1 MDAPSLVTL
10 FDAALRGTLVAL
22 LALVAALLARDRPP
36 LWSARIGVVLMLALI
51 VQVVSSTPAFESSVP
66 RLWQTPL
73 VAISVGN
80 AVLFWIFVK
89 ALCDDDFAPR
99 PWHVAAWLLV
109 AALGAFNCATGWNTA
124 DVPGRI
130 SVAVQ
135 RSVPLLCALLAA
147 IAAGSTWR
155 LDLVEKRRR
164 LRIFIVAAGI
174 VYTVASLGA
183 RLASPDGRLLGT
195 TATLDVAALLA
206 IVAVMAVALLRV
218 GPSELFPVPATTAS
232 PPLGHAAPTAP
243 AGAAAGEAGADDDA
257 EAAPEPGDDRL
268 VAALDGLVRDERIY
282 RLEGLTVA
290 GLAGRLSVPE
300 YRLRR
305 VINRRL
311 GHRNFN
317 AFINGFR
324 LDEAQRAL
332 RDPGQRALPVLTIAL
347 EAGFQSIGPFNRAF
361 KAATGVTPTEFR
373 RQHSAET

>member
-1 MDAPSLVTL
+1 MLL
-10 FDAALRGTLVAL
+10 DAALRGMVVAL
-22 LALVAALLARDRPP
+22 LALFASLLALDRPR
-36 LWSARIGVVLMLALI
+36 LWPARIGVVFALGLV

-66 RLWQTPL
+66 RLWQAPL

-89 ALCDDDFAPR
+89 VLCDDDFVPR
-99 PWHVAAWLLV
+99 PWHAAAWILV
-109 AALGAFNCATGWNTA
+109 AAISGFNCATGWSTA
-124 DVPGRI
+124 EVPGRI
-130 SVAVQ
+130 TVAVQ

-147 IAAGSTWR
+147 VAAGSTWR

-164 LRIFIVAAGI
+164 LRLFIVVTGI
-174 VYTVASLGA
+174 AYTVATLGA

-195 TATLDVAALLA
+195 TATLDVAALLMM
-206 IVAVMAVALLRV
+206 IAVIAVSLLRV
-218 GPSELFPVPATTAS
+218 GPSELFPVLAATAS
-232 PPLGHAAPTAP
+232 PAAEPPGRAPPAADAAP
-243 AGAAAGEAGADDDA
+243 AAVADDEAG
-257 EAAPEPGDDRL
+257 AAPEPGDERL
-268 VAALDGLVRDERIY
+268 AAALDGLIHDERVY
-282 RLEGLTVA
+282 RLEGLTVS
-290 GLAGRLSVPE
+290 GLASRLDVPE

-317 AFINGFR
+317 AFINSFR

-332 RDPGQRALPVLTIAL
+332 RDPAQRALPVLTIAL

-373 RQHSAET
+373 RQHLAET

>member
-1 MDAPSLVTL
+1 ML

-22 LALVAALLARDRPP
+22 LALVAVLLARDRPR
-36 LWSARIGVVLMLALI
+36 LWPARVGTVFALGLV
-51 VQVVSSTPAFESSVP
+51 VQVVSSTPAFEASLP
-66 RLWQTPL
+66 RLWQAPL
-73 VAISVGN
+73 VGVSVGN

-89 ALCDDDFAPR
+89 ALCDDDFTPR
-99 PWHVAAWLLV
+99 PWHAAAWLFV
-109 AALGAFNCATGWNTA
+109 AALGVYNCATGWNTA
-124 DVPGRI
+124 EVPGRI
-130 SVAVQ
+130 SAAVQ

-147 IAAGSTWR
+147 LAAGSTWR

-164 LRIFIVAAGI
+164 LRLFIVVTGI
-174 VYTVASLGA
+174 AYTVATLGA

-195 TATLDVAALLA
+195 SATLDVAALLVM
-206 IVAVMAVALLRV
+206 VAVVAVALLRV
-218 GPSELFPVPATTAS
+218 GPSELFPLPAA
-232 PPLGHAAPTAP
+232 AAPTPAGRADRVEP
-243 AGAAAGEAGADDDA
+243 AAGAALVGDDESEDA
-257 EAAPEPGDDRL
+257 AAAPESGDERL
-268 VAALDGLVRDERIY
+268 AAALDGLVRNERVY

-290 GLAGRLSVPE
+290 GLAGRLGVPE

-332 RDPGQRALPVLTIAL
+332 RDPAQRELPVLTIAL

>member
-1 MDAPSLVTL
+1 MMLL
-10 FDAALRGTLVAL
+10 DAALRGTLVAL
-22 LALVAALLARDRPP
+22 LALVAVLLARDRPT
-36 LWSARIGVVLMLALI
+36 LWPARIGAALALGLV
-51 VQVVSSTPAFESSVP
+51 VQVVGSTPAFEASVP
-66 RLWQTPL
+66 WRWQVPL
-73 VAISVGN
+73 VAVSVGN

-89 ALCDDDFAPR
+89 ALCEDDFAPR
-99 PWHVAAWLLV
+99 SWHVAAWLAV
-109 AALGAFNCATGWNTA
+109 ALLGAYNCATGWNMA

-130 SVAVQ
+130 AAALQ

-147 IAAGSTWR
+147 LAAGSTWR
-155 LDLVEKRRR
+155 LDLIEKRRR
-164 LRIFIVAAGI
+164 LRLFIVVAGI
-174 VYTVASLGA
+174 VYTVATLGA

-195 TATLDVAALLA
+195 TATLDVLGLLA
-206 IVAVMAVALLRV
+206 MISVVAVAMLRV
-218 GPSELFPVPATTAS
+218 GASELFPVPAR
-232 PPLGHAAPTAP
+232 TAP
-243 AGAAAGEAGADDDA
+243 LPVDSPARVEPALGVAVDIGSDVDDA
-257 EAAPEPGDDRL
+257 AVPEPGDDRL
-268 VAALDGLVRDERIY
+268 VEALERLVRDERVY

-290 GLAGRLSVPE
+290 GLASRLAVPE

-332 RDPGQRALPVLTIAL
+332 SDPAQRELPVLTIAL

-373 RQHSAET
+373 RQHRAEF

>member
-1 MDAPSLVTL
+1 MTL
-10 FDAALRGTLVAL
+10 LDAALRGAVVSLLILVAT
-22 LALVAALLARDRPP
+22 LLARDRTR
-36 LWSARIGVVLMLALI
+36 LWPARIGVLFTLGLV
-51 VQVVSSTPAFESSVP
+51 VQVISSTPAVESSVP
-66 RLWQTPL
+66 RLWQAPL
-73 VAISVGN
+73 IAISVGN

-99 PWHVAAWLLV
+99 PWHVAAWAI
-109 AALGAFNCATGWNTA
+109 AAAVSAFNCVTGWSTA

-130 SVAVQ
+130 AVVVQ

-164 LRIFIVAAGI
+164 LRLFIVAAGI
-174 VYTVASLGA
+174 AYTVASLGA

-195 TATLDVAALLA
+195 TAVLDVLALLA
-206 IVAVMAVALLRV
+206 MIGVVAVSLLRV
-218 GPSELFPVPATTAS
+218 GPSELFPV
-232 PPLGHAAPTAP
+232 AAPSVPTGSAATAP
-243 AGAAAGEAGADDDA
+243 VTDDETAEESADV
-257 EAAPEPGDDRL
+257 PEPGDERL
-268 VAALDGLVRDERIY
+268 VAALDRLVRDERVY

-290 GLAGRLSVPE
+290 GLAHRLAVPE

-332 RDPGQRALPVLTIAL
+332 RDPAQRELPVLTIAL

-373 RQHSAET
+373 RRHLAET

>member
-1 MDAPSLVTL
+1 MMLL
-10 FDAALRGTLVAL
+10 DAALRGTLVAL
-22 LALVAALLARDRPP
+22 LALVAVLLARDRPT
-36 LWSARIGVVLMLALI
+36 LWPARIGALLALGLV
-51 VQVVSSTPAFESSVP
+51 VQVVGSTPAFEASVP
-66 RLWQTPL
+66 WRWQVPL
-73 VAISVGN
+73 VAVSVGN

-89 ALCDDDFAPR
+89 ALCEDDFAPR
-99 PWHVAAWLLV
+99 PWHVAAWLAV
-109 AALGAFNCATGWNTA
+109 ALLGAYNCATGWNMA
-124 DVPGRI
+124 EVPGRI
-130 SVAVQ
+130 AAALQ

-147 IAAGSTWR
+147 LAAGSTWR

-164 LRIFIVAAGI
+164 LRLFIVVAGSI
-174 VYTVASLGA
+174 YTVATLGA

-195 TATLDVAALLA
+195 TATLDVLGLLA
-206 IVAVMAVALLRV
+206 MVSVVAVAMLRV
-218 GPSELFPVPATTAS
+218 GASELFPVPVRTV
-232 PPLGHAAPTAP
+232 PLPADRP
-243 AGAAAGEAGADDDA
+243 AGIAPDAGVAANLDDDPD
-257 EAAPEPGDDRL
+257 EAVPEPGDERL
-268 VAALDGLVRDERIY
+268 VEALERLVRDERVY

-290 GLAGRLSVPE
+290 GLASRLAVPE

-332 RDPGQRALPVLTIAL
+332 SDPAQRELPVLTIAL

-373 RQHSAET
+373 RQHIAES